1 MSSTLPD
8 PAQVLQDLRTLTD
21 TNTISA
27 IRTAIDT
34 RVNEIRNIKTN
45 IQKKNGVLNTRQ
57 QMLDSLLSLNN
68 YKQKIIYMLICAI
81 VIIFIIFSLI
91 IYNKNG
97 MKMMNKIGN
106 RIMNRK
112 NLS

>member
-8 PAQVLQDLRTLTD
+8 PTQVLQDLRTLTN
-21 TNTISA
+21 TNSLSQ
-27 IRTAIDT
+27 IRAAIDS
-34 RVNEIRNIKTN
+34 RINNIQTIEEN
-45 IQKKNGVLNTRQ
+45 IQKKNSVLNTRQ

-91 IYNKNG
+91 IYKKNG
-97 MKMMNKIGN
+97 IKMMNKIGN
-106 RIMNRK
+106 KIMNRK